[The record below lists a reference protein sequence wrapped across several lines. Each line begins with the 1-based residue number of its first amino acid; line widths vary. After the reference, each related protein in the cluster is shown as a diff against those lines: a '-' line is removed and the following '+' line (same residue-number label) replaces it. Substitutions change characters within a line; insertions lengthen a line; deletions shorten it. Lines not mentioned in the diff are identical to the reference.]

1 MEVYKAGKFKGYA
14 ESFTQSEPSP
24 ENEQQY
30 RELIDGL
37 HASLIR
43 FLVKE
48 KGKSEAYWEN
58 VIANNLGAL
67 AQSAIDEQL
76 IHAISYEKDFQEK
89 IKSKYNYKSSN
100 FLTLN
105 QYKNRST
112 IKSKRDN
119 VAYVVMEGGINVDG
133 DEISSNNLKKEFKK
147 INESD
152 DYKAVILRVNSG
164 GGSAFASDDI
174 WNEVEKIKN
183 KGIPVIASV
192 GNVAAS
198 GGYYVLMNSDKI
210 FANENS
216 VLGSIGVFMLFPNL
230 EETMETHVGVNHV
243 KFSTS
248 DYSPNPDIFVE
259 LSPEMRAKYQRETE
273 FIYET
278 FVEKVS
284 EGRGIDI
291 QKVKEIAEGRIYTG
305 ARAKEIGLIDD
316 FKSLNEIK
324 EYLKDTYDLS
334 YISLDEYPKE
344 TNNDLPSLLSSIKVN
359 ISGGN
364 SIDQLTS
371 KHLKEANNIIEN
383 SLKLEPRMELLG
395 ISIK

>member
-1 MEVYKAGKFKGYA
+1 
-14 ESFTQSEPSP
+14 
-24 ENEQQY
+24 
-30 RELIDGL
+30 
-37 HASLIR
+37 
-43 FLVKE
+43 
-48 KGKSEAYWEN
+48 
-58 VIANNLGAL
+58 
-67 AQSAIDEQL
+67 
-76 IHAISYEKDFQEK
+76 
-89 IKSKYNYKSSN
+89 
-100 FLTLN
+100 
-105 QYKNRST
+105 
-112 IKSKRDN
+112 
-119 VAYVVMEGGINVDG
+119 
-133 DEISSNNLKKEFKK
+133 
-147 INESD
+147 
-152 DYKAVILRVNSG
+152 
-164 GGSAFASDDI
+164 
-174 WNEVEKIKN
+174 
-183 KGIPVIASV
+183 
-192 GNVAAS
+192 
-198 GGYYVLMNSDKI
+198 
-210 FANENS
+210 
-216 VLGSIGVFMLFPNL
+216 MLFPNL